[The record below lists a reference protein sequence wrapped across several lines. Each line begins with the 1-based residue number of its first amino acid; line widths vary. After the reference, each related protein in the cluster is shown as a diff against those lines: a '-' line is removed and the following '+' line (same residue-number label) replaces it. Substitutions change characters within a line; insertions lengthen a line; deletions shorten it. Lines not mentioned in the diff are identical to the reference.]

1 MSSEDCAMA
10 GVNEPA
16 TIGTET
22 PVTVS
27 ARPVAAPSR
36 RRRTKDRSVIFWSP
50 WAIESKDA
58 TAGTPD
64 SSRTYYRQAER
75 QPNCLGGMPPQ
86 LNRQSAGFARLGAEG
101 QRLALGIPAERA
113 DRRGARGLN
122 LDQRAVVDAHDQ
134 HATVRIAHRD
144 DGLMRM
150 AGHHHHTRLGAR
162 HDFWL
167 PAHWAVLAVERPQDE
182 LLGARGGE
190 EVAVH
195 GPAERAHARRI
206 ARHAHVLALGQPP
219 AVQHRLLHG
228 GDQEF
233 AVRAERRAEMRAL
246 PFQRFRLSRGIGK
259 PKRGAVVMR
268 DT

>member
-113 DRRGARGLN
+113 G
-122 LDQRAVVDAHDQ
+122 QRA
-134 HATVRIAHRD
+134 
-144 DGLMRM
+144 
-150 AGHHHHTRLGAR
+150 RLGCQGPDAGLR
-162 HDFWL
+162 HRGGRSRRFVDLIAAAFR
-167 PAHWAVLAVERPQDE
+167 PNNSAAVQLACNMFGNYPVCRPLHPFIRM
-182 LLGARGGE
+182 LLGT
-190 EVAVH
+190 
-195 GPAERAHARRI
+195 
-206 ARHAHVLALGQPP
+206 
-219 AVQHRLLHG
+219 
-228 GDQEF
+228 
-233 AVRAERRAEMRAL
+233 
-246 PFQRFRLSRGIGK
+246 K
-259 PKRGAVVMR
+259 K
-268 DT
+268 